1 MKQTLVVLAV
11 ALIALVG
18 GVAYRLGQTATPQP
32 RVAMPASVAAHGV
45 PPTPRDA
52 QARVATATAIERD
65 LLSDGLLN
73 DRVGMALR
81 DPDFAAVVAEFEAA
95 NAGRTAAKT
104 ADYRQ
109 LFDIAPGHDVVQLAC
124 GAALCMGALHADSAD
139 AGFPLQIAEQ
149 DALPVKAI
157 EIHRIAGDGPGVDHR
172 FVFTTQGVGAFVTGT
187 PDG

>member
-18 GVAYRLGQTATPQP
+18 GVAYRLGQTAPQA
-32 RVAMPASVAAHGV
+32 RVAMPASMEAEHL

-52 QARVATATAIERD
+52 RAPVPTATAIERD
-65 LLSDGLLN
+65 FLSDGLLN

-81 DPDFAAVVAEFEAA
+81 DPDFAAIVAEFEAA

-104 ADYRQ
+104 AGYRH
-109 LFDIAPGHDVVQLAC
+109 LFDIAPGHEVVQLAC
-124 GAALCMGALHADSAD
+124 GAALCMGALHAGSAD
-139 AGFPLQIAEQ
+139 ADFPLQIAEQ

-157 EIHRIAGDGPGVDHR
+157 EIHRIAGKGPGVDHR
-172 FVFTTQGVGAFVTGT
+172 FVFTTQGVGAFVTGA
-187 PDG
+187 PEG